1 MDMIIY
7 RALRTISL
15 KQKKEQ
21 SIWRSDMKGSVS
33 KRILT
38 LLLCL
43 TMVGTMFLASCGKQ
57 EEEWE
62 EPPAPPSNSL
72 TGETAEDGYDE
83 SASDRRIAAFVVENA
98 PDARPQWGMDD
109 ENYSPDIVIQ
119 GEVEGGI
126 TRTLWLY
133 ADYNKL
139 PSQIGPMR
147 SARPPFIRFSE
158 LFDSIFIHWGMS
170 HSKGDYVGASTVFKK
185 DNVDH
190 INQMTYDDQVGLY
203 DRDFSRNVSSEHT
216 GIVYGDKVAAAIEDE
231 GFRTTPKEYTKLCFR
246 NTDEP
251 LSDTDATKIGVR
263 YSDRSFEDTY
273 WQYNEEDEKYHTSDF
288 ENDFARDNLLI
299 LYDDTEY
306 ITKYDY
312 QGGGG
317 GAVTYCDY
325 KLAGGKGQLF
335 SKGKVKDIEWEVED
349 GKLIL
354 KDPSLSVS
362 SMEEI
367 EAIQERNKEL
377 ARQALEEAE
386 GTADES
392 AEAEAEAESGD
403 ADAAEGE
410 EAGEI
415 TQNEKIFL
423 VIPEA
428 EDGEEEL
435 TDEDIVAGT
444 YALQPLNKGKTWI
457 GWVSRNNDGSVS
469 VS

>member
-1 MDMIIY
+1 
-7 RALRTISL
+7 
-15 KQKKEQ
+15 
-21 SIWRSDMKGSVS
+21 MKDPGY
-33 KRILT
+33 KRFIV

-43 TMVGTMFLASCGKQ
+43 SMIGTMFLASCGK
-57 EEEWE
+57 EEEEE

-109 ENYSPDIVIQ
+109 ENYSPDVVIQ

-203 DRDFSRNVSSEHT
+203 DRDHSRNVSSEHT
-216 GIVYGDKVAAAIEDE
+216 GIVYGDKVPAAIEGE
-231 GFRTTPKEYTKLCFR
+231 GFRTTPNEYTKFCFR
-246 NTDEP
+246 NTGNAEVP
-251 LSDTDATKIGVR
+251 LSETDATKIGVR
-263 YSDRSFEDTY
+263 YSSRSFEDTY
-273 WQYNEEDEKYHTSDF
+273 WQYNEEDGMYHTSDF
-288 ENDFARDNLLI
+288 ENDFKRDNLLI

-349 GKLIL
+349 GKLVL
-354 KDPSLSVS
+354 KDPSFSVS
-362 SMEEI
+362 TMEELD
-367 EAIQERNKEL
+367 AIQARNKEL
-377 ARQALEEAE
+377 RKIARGELEEAE
-386 GTADES
+386 ADKE
-392 AEAEAEAESGD
+392 E
-403 ADAAEGE
+403 AEGE
-410 EAGEI
+410 V
-415 TQNEKIFL
+415 TQNEEIFL
-423 VIPEA
+423 VMPEA
-428 EDGEEEL
+428 EEGEELAE
-435 TDEDIVAGT
+435 EDILAGT

-457 GWVSRNNDGSVS
+457 GWVSRNNDGQVS